1 MNRHARRKQKAMTHK
16 AQHFIA
22 QGYSKAWC
30 DPNKAAHEEPYVWI
44 FGRDGPTAEA
54 PGKRK
59 APVNI
64 FKEPEMYTITP
75 VNDPRRRDLSL
86 EHGLGRIESDFCAVR
101 RDFIEP
107 CRPLGERERAVL
119 LAFAASSQYRTP
131 GFREHTRSQWQ
142 PVLDMGREMEEQLR
156 TATPEQKARM
166 ARGSLGSSDRS
177 KSMTMEQVQAIVDKP
192 LQTTL
197 ASHVRV
203 TVDLLAKMTN
213 LTILCT
219 AKTPGFITSDE
230 PVVWFDP
237 ASHKRPPMFQGPAL
251 MYDTIEI
258 TMPISPTRMLF
269 LGRQNAHWPEYMDL
283 DALDLNERLLN
294 DLNRRTCRYAR
305 QKVVVSRDE
314 FRPIWAE
321 PGTPPPDS
329 WRADDE
335 DKGDNAP

>member
-1 MNRHARRKQKAMTHK
+1 MTHK
-16 AQHFIA
+16 AQHFVA

-30 DPNKAAHEEPYVWI
+30 DPNKAAHEEPFVWL
-44 FGRDGPTAEA
+44 FDRDGPTAEA

-75 VNDPRRRDLSL
+75 ANDPQGRDLSL

-107 CRPLGERERAVL
+107 CRPLGDRERAVL
-119 LAFAASSQYRTP
+119 IAFAACSQYRTP
-131 GFREHTRSQWQ
+131 GFREHTREQWQ
-142 PVLDMGREMEEQLR
+142 PVLEMGRELEERMR
-156 TATPEQKARM
+156 TATPEQKRSAAR
-166 ARGSLGSSDRS
+166 AGSVGSSDR

-197 ASHVRV
+197 LSHVRV
-203 TVDLLAKMTN
+203 TLDLLAKLTH

-237 ASHKRPPMFQGPAL
+237 ESYKRPPMFQGPAL
-251 MYDTIEI
+251 MYETLEI

-269 LGRQNAHWPEYMDL
+269 LSRRDMGWPEYMNL
-283 DALDLNERLLN
+283 DVLDLNDRALN

-305 QKVVVSRDE
+305 EKVVVSRNE
-314 FRPIWAE
+314 FRPVWAD
-321 PGTPPPDS
+321 PGVVPPDA

-335 DKGDNAP
+335 SEDDESA

>member
-1 MNRHARRKQKAMTHK
+1 MTHK
-16 AQHFIA
+16 AQHFVA

-30 DPNKAAHEEPYVWI
+30 DPNKAAHEEPFVWL
-44 FGRDGPTAEA
+44 FDRDGPTAEA

-75 VNDPRRRDLSL
+75 ANDPQGRDLSL

-107 CRPLGERERAVL
+107 CRPLGDHERAVL
-119 LAFAASSQYRTP
+119 IAFAACSQYRTP
-131 GFREHTRSQWQ
+131 GFREHTREQWQ
-142 PVLDMGREMEEQLR
+142 PVLEMGRELEERMR
-156 TATPEQKARM
+156 TATPEQKRSAAR
-166 ARGSLGSSDRS
+166 AASVGSSDR

-197 ASHVRV
+197 RSHVRV
-203 TVDLLAKMTN
+203 TVDLLAKLTH

-237 ASHKRPPMFQGPAL
+237 ESYKRPPMFQGPAL
-251 MYDTIEI
+251 MYETLEI

-269 LGRQNAHWPEYMDL
+269 LSRRDMGWPEYMNL
-283 DALDLNERLLN
+283 DVLDLNDRALN

-305 QKVVVSRDE
+305 EKVVVSRNE
-314 FRPIWAE
+314 FRPVWAD
-321 PGTPPPDS
+321 PGAVPPDA

-335 DKGDNAP
+335 SEDDESA